1 MEVDNLLRI
10 ASGSSGLAGL
20 QSKRSIQRLEQI
32 SSLRARGIS
41 NSIDLPQLAVCG
53 DQSSGKSS
61 TLEGLT
67 NIPFPRADGVCT
79 KFPTEVILEHSDEQ
93 ESITAAI
100 IPHPLRSDQARARLQ
115 EFHANI
121 EDYSQLPQ
129 VISALMGLRGYGDNL
144 TGPAFVEDVLRIKV
158 VGRTGLHLSI
168 VDLPGLIST
177 ASEEQT
183 EEDVQT
189 VQRMVDSYIQKPRTI
204 ILAIVQASNDNA
216 NQSIIRK
223 SKQYD
228 RAGQRTVGVI
238 TKPDLINRGTESRVA
253 LLAKNQD
260 TTKLQ
265 LGFYM
270 LKNPTPTEMG
280 HAIVASQRSANEYQ
294 FFHSS
299 PWREQN
305 LDAGRVGID
314 TLRGALQAL
323 LDQHV
328 EKELP
333 NVREEIRA
341 MIRSTEQDLLGLPK
355 ERPTLA
361 HLRMFLS
368 ELAMQYHSLTSAAL
382 RVTIIPPM

>member
-1 MEVDNLLRI
+1 MAVDKLLMDAI
-10 ASGSSGLAGL
+10 DSSGLAGL
-20 QSKRSIQRLEQI
+20 QSNKSMQRLEQI
-32 SSLRARGIS
+32 SSLHARGIS

-79 KFPTEVILEHSDEQ
+79 KFPTEVIFEHSEEQ

-115 EFHANI
+115 EYHTNI

-129 VISALMGLRGYGDNL
+129 VISSAGALMSLRGYGDNF

-168 VDLPGLIST
+168 VNLPGLIPT

-189 VQRMVDSYIQKPRTI
+189 VQRIVDSYIQKPRTI
-204 ILAIVQASNDNA
+204 ILAIVQASNDIA

-223 SKQYD
+223 SKLYD

-253 LLAKNQD
+253 LVAKNQD

-270 LKNPTPTEMG
+270 LQNPTPTKMEQ
-280 HAIVASQRSANEYQ
+280 AIMASQRSANESQ

-299 PWREQN
+299 R
-305 LDAGRVGID
+305 RIC
-314 TLRGALQAL
+314 
-323 LDQHV
+323 H
-328 EKELP
+328 
-333 NVREEIRA
+333 
-341 MIRSTEQDLLGLPK
+341 
-355 ERPTLA
+355 
-361 HLRMFLS
+361 
-368 ELAMQYHSLTSAAL
+368 
-382 RVTIIPPM
+382 